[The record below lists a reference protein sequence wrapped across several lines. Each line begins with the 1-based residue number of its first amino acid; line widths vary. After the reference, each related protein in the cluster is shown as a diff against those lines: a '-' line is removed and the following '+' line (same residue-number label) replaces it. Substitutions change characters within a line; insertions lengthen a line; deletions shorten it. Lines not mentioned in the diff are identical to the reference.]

1 MLGLATSGQ
10 ESPPPLSPHGHS
22 AITAY
27 LMRIKCADLQSAM
40 LANWAGLF
48 RGAAPCFFAGPLSEW
63 DVALGGASLNKKSR
77 LMVSQE
83 GRTWRPVV
91 HPLTWEVIRLNEDGS
106 ISHHSYASTEA
117 AAKEMVEIMDEAVHE
132 GRE

>member
-1 MLGLATSGQ
+1 MVL
-10 ESPPPLSPHGHS
+10 
-22 AITAY
+22 
-27 LMRIKCADLQSAM
+27 R
-40 LANWAGLF
+40 
-48 RGAAPCFFAGPLSEW
+48 SEW
-63 DVALGGASLNKKSR
+63 DVARGGAWVNGRRPNKTSR

-106 ISHHSYASTEA
+106 ISHYSYASTEA
-117 AAKEMVEIMDEAVHE
+117 AAKEMVKIMDEAVHE

>member
-1 MLGLATSGQ
+1 MTS
-10 ESPPPLSPHGHS
+10 HFR
-22 AITAY
+22 TV
-27 LMRIKCADLQSAM
+27 KDLVGST
-40 LANWAGLF
+40 
-48 RGAAPCFFAGPLSEW
+48 RRRP
-63 DVALGGASLNKKSR
+63 NKKSR

-106 ISHHSYASTEA
+106 ISHYSYASTEA
-117 AAKEMVEIMDEAVHE
+117 AAKEMVKIMDEAVHE